1 MNIEFTNNPS
11 TSDINFITE
20 SINSETKEFGSAFPF
35 SFLIRDHHN
44 NIIAGCNGS
53 VVYGVIYTD
62 QLWVHQ
68 NHRKKGLGQK
78 LMHAVHEYGHT
89 CGCTMATVN
98 TMSFQNACGFYEK
111 LGYVVDFERHG
122 HVQESHCLF
131 LKKVLSTPSQHGA

>member
-20 SINSETKEFGSAFPF
+20 NINSETKEFGSAFPF
-35 SFLIRDHHN
+35 SFLMRDDQG

-68 NHRKKGLGQK
+68 SHRKKGFGQQ
-78 LMHAVHEYGHT
+78 LMHAVHEYGQQ

-98 TMSFQNACGFYEK
+98 TMSFQNARGFYEK

-122 HVQESHCLF
+122 HVRGSHCLF
-131 LKKVLSTPSQHGA
+131 LKKKLLSSSV